1 VRPAALLLLA
11 CLAQPALATAQ
22 GGILEVRTGLDRSRP
37 WLHQQVVLEV
47 VVTHRLYARP
57 RWQPPV
63 CEGFWVERM
72 PSEGG
77 SLLHPGGRESAR
89 TTVFRRALFPTRV
102 GVLEIPASSLLVKTR
117 DDEEV
122 EVGVPGTRVEVRAL
136 PDAGRPEGFS
146 GLVGPLEVRLAVD
159 DDEVALGR
167 GIRVEVDVYGAG
179 NVWDVKPPDLAA
191 RIGREVEVF
200 AERARTLTNTRK
212 GRMMARRI
220 FRFDIVSRE
229 SGRHTIAPIEIPY
242 FDPVRGR
249 YATAASEPVE
259 FVVAA
264 RGELSRRAPWEVR
277 QRAGEV
283 VLNRGL
289 LLPALMIV
297 VGLLALCAW
306 ALSRWWRGEQRAW
319 QREPEPDPDVLLRRA
334 ERALGS
340 DEFLALLA
348 AAVKAGIRARHAFD
362 PSAMTTS
369 ELAQRIDDG
378 EALRILRAVDA
389 ARFARDESDATE
401 LLVST
406 RRYLDC

>member
-47 VVTHRLYARP
+47 AVTHRLYARP

-122 EVGVPGTRVEVRAL
+122 EVGVPGTRIEVRAL

-220 FRFDIVSRE
+220 FRFDVVSRE
-229 SGRHTIAPIEIPY
+229 T
-242 FDPVRGR
+242 
-249 YATAASEPVE
+249 TAASEPVE

-289 LLPALMIV
+289 LLPVLVIV

-348 AAVKAGIRARHAFD
+348 AAVKAGIRTRHAFD